1 MDYRLNELKQ
11 MNFELINK
19 TTEKS
24 LGKVEIDLTNPK
36 KEYDLG
42 NGSSVQILVY
52 TPDFDGFENG
62 EPQTKTSIP
71 NNPAFLFKMTTP
83 ETPEG
88 EVSFVEIMQ
97 PPLEPLGE
105 NKYRMKFASAEM
117 RDMSGITVR
126 KDSTIP
132 ILFVGVSSLRSVLRL
147 ALIGIIVVYG
157 YKWNQTAVC

>member
-88 EVSFVEIMQ
+88 EVSFVEIIT
-97 PPLEPLGE
+97 
-105 NKYRMKFASAEM
+105 ASF
-117 RDMSGITVR
+117 RTTG
-126 KDSTIP
+126 
-132 ILFVGVSSLRSVLRL
+132 
-147 ALIGIIVVYG
+147 
-157 YKWNQTAVC
+157 